1 MLDLAGVPLW
11 ALVAALAG
19 LAVVIVAAGA
29 RLAGLADML
38 ADATGWG
45 EATVGAVLLGGS
57 TSLSGIV
64 ASVVA
69 AGTGHPTMA
78 ISNAIGGI
86 AVQTAFLAV
95 ADMFYP
101 RTNLEHAA
109 ASTTNLFQAA
119 LLIALLS
126 LPLLGAALPET
137 VMLGWVSPASL
148 VLVAG
153 YVLGVRAAG
162 EVRLTPMWRPR
173 ATAET
178 KSDED
183 QAEAPGTPASR
194 LALGFAL
201 LAATTAVAGYL
212 LASVALEVGARTG
225 LGETVIGGM
234 MTAIITSLPE
244 LVTSV
249 AAVRRGALNLAVG
262 GIIGG
267 NAFDTL
273 FLAFSDLA
281 YSGEGNF
288 YAFFGPT
295 HQLMTIITILM
306 TAILLMG
313 LVARPRGGG
322 AIGWESS
329 LVLVLYGVLT
339 VLMAT
344 TGNGPG
350 PSG

>member
-137 VMLGWVSPASL
+137 LMLGWVSPASL

-201 LAATTAVAGYL
+201 LAATTAAAGYL

-339 VLMAT
+339 VLMAMAR
-344 TGNGPG
+344 
-350 PSG
+350 

>member
-11 ALVAALAG
+11 VLVAALGG
-19 LAVVIVAAGA
+19 LAVVIVAVGV
-29 RLAGLADML
+29 RLAGLADRL

-45 EATVGAVLLGGS
+45 EATVGAVVLGGS

-64 ASVVA
+64 ASVAAA
-69 AGTGHPTMA
+69 AGGHPTMA

-126 LPLLGAALPET
+126 LPLLGAALPGGLT
-137 VMLGWVSPASL
+137 LGWVSPVSV

-162 EVRLTPMWRPR
+162 EVRLSPMWRPR
-173 ATAET
+173 STAET
-178 KSDED
+178 KSDDEK
-183 QAEAPGTPASR
+183 AEAPGASTSR
-194 LALGFAL
+194 LLLGFAL
-201 LAATTAVAGYL
+201 LAATTAAAGYA
-212 LASVALEVGARTG
+212 LAAAALAVGGRTG

-234 MTAIITSLPE
+234 MTAVITSLPE

-281 YSGEGNF
+281 YTGEGHF
-288 YAFFGPT
+288 YAFFGQT
-295 HQLMTIITILM
+295 HQMMTIITILM

-329 LVLVLYGVLT
+329 LVLGLYGVLA
-339 VLMAT
+339 VLMAM
-344 TGNGPG
+344 
-350 PSG
+350 SG

>member
-1 MLDLAGVPLW
+1 LLDLTWMPFAG
-11 ALVAALAG
+11 LVAALVA
-19 LAVVIVAAGA
+19 LAAVIVAAGTK
-29 RLAGLADML
+29 LAAMADML

-57 TSLSGIV
+57 TSLAGIV

-69 AGTGHPTMA
+69 AASGHPTMA

-126 LPLLGAALPET
+126 LPLLGAALPDSAT
-137 VMLGWVSPASL
+137 IGWVSPVSL
-148 VLVAG
+148 VLVLG
-153 YVLGVRAAG
+153 YGLGVRAAG
-162 EVRLTPMWRPR
+162 EVRLSPMWRPR
-173 ATAET
+173 ATDET
-178 KSDED
+178 SSDED
-183 QAEAPGTPASR
+183 TDEPPHTPTSR
-194 LALGFAL
+194 LALIFAA
-201 LAATTAVAGYL
+201 LAVTTAIAGYFL
-212 LASVALEVGARTG
+212 TSVALEVGTRTG
-225 LGETVIGGM
+225 LDETVIGGLI
-234 MTAIITSLPE
+234 TAVITSLPE

-273 FLAFSDLA
+273 FLAFSDFA
-281 YSGEGNF
+281 YSGERNF
-288 YAFFGPT
+288 YAFFGQV
-295 HQLMTIITILM
+295 HQQMTIITILM

-329 LVLVLYGVLT
+329 LVLALYAVLT

-344 TGNGPG
+344 TGNGPAPTG
-350 PSG
+350 

>member
-1 MLDLAGVPLW
+1 MVDLAWVPLW
-11 ALVAALAG
+11 GLVATLAG
-19 LAVVIVAAGA
+19 LALVIVIAGA
-29 RLAGLADML
+29 RLAALADML

-45 EATVGAVLLGGS
+45 EATVGAVLLGGA
-57 TSLSGIV
+57 TSLPGIV

-69 AGTGHPTMA
+69 AGAGYPTMA

-126 LPLLGAALPET
+126 LPLLGAALPDS
-137 VMLGWVSPASL
+137 VMLGWVSPVSV

-162 EVRLTPMWRPR
+162 EVRLSPMWRPR
-173 ATAET
+173 PTDDT

-183 QAEAPGTPASR
+183 AVTVPGTPAAR

-201 LAATTAVAGYL
+201 LAGVTAAAGYL
-212 LASVALEVGARTG
+212 LASAALELGARTG
-225 LGETVIGGM
+225 LGETVIGGLL
-234 MTAIITSLPE
+234 TAVITSLPE

-249 AAVRRGALNLAVG
+249 SAVRRGALNLAVG

-273 FLAFSDLA
+273 FLAFSDIA
-281 YSGEGNF
+281 YRGGGNF

-322 AIGWESS
+322 AIGWEST

-350 PSG
+350 QPG